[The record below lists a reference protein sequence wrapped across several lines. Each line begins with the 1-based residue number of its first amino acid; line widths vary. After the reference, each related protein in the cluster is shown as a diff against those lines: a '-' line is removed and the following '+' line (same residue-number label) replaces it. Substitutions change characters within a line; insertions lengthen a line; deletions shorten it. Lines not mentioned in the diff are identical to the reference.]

1 MTNLEVSRKE
11 WESWKEQR
19 AQAVI
24 SPTGN
29 LALFETHWLADGEEF
44 KESEVLADR
53 PKTIVLTKINRK
65 DFDGN
70 VIQRGYRLW
79 DSKSE
84 SIKAFSHIE
93 TFDFSQNEIYDGTF
107 SEFSSIQPIAF
118 EYIRD
123 NGGTRDLAVPGE
135 IAVDIKGATYH
146 LNAFDDDGVLLL
158 VFADP
163 TNGKTT
169 YGSGRFLFVDR
180 IPNSSHVVIDFNR
193 AFVPPC
199 GFSNQYNCPLP
210 PQQNRIS
217 TAIEAGER
225 NPIFTNGYEL
235 H

>member
-1 MTNLEVSRKE
+1 MTNHQELKQE
-11 WESWKEQR
+11 WESWKELR
-19 AQAVI
+19 AKSVV

-29 LALFETHWLADGEEF
+29 LALIETHWLADNEEF
-44 KESEVLADR
+44 NESEILADK
-53 PKTIVLTKINRK
+53 PKSVLLSRIDRK
-65 DFDGN
+65 DFAGK
-70 VIQRGYRLW
+70 VIQNGYRLW
-79 DSKSE
+79 DSNSE
-84 SIKAFSHIE
+84 SIQAFSHID
-93 TFDFSQNEIYDGTF
+93 TFEFDEKEIYEGVFT
-107 SEFSSIQPIAF
+107 EFSSTQPVAF

-135 IAVDIKGATYH
+135 ITVDIKGTTYH

-180 IPNSSHVVIDFNR
+180 IPETSRVVIDFNR